1 PRPDR
6 DAAPERGRPVPS
18 CSMRPP
24 AQEDPD
30 DAEPQTDHQ
39 REKQSAPRSGRDG
52 AGGNGRTVD
61 DPRRVADIDAGHHP
75 LLDLLQQKR
84 AHRFADFDILLLPQT
99 LREEADI
106 ALRPL
111 PPRLPQKSIG
121 AFMHPEQEVAREDWI
136 RVTQADSVDA
146 RRVRMG

>member
-1 PRPDR
+1 
-6 DAAPERGRPVPS
+6 
-18 CSMRPP
+18 
-24 AQEDPD
+24 
-30 DAEPQTDHQ
+30 
-39 REKQSAPRSGRDG
+39 
-52 AGGNGRTVD
+52 
-61 DPRRVADIDAGHHP
+61 
-75 LLDLLQQKR
+75 DLLQQKR

-146 RRVRMG
+146 RRVRLGGDRDLGAQPGSPTIQRSAAPAHTTGLAGM